1 MAARFPKFAL
11 NADALDGQL
20 ILGNNISG
28 KDSWNGRLLG
38 MALYNRVLDTTEI
51 TRHYALWTQGH
62 GGQLARTRGLMA
74 LYLFNEDAG
83 RWVQDS
89 SGNHHDVIIP
99 AVFKPIQQ
107 DFLIAPWQDL
117 SYHRPDDLDIA
128 VIILGFVPF
137 GFCFFLHRRRLEP
150 RQRIANGL
158 LVILSGA
165 TVSLIIE
172 IIQSWLP
179 TTSPLPPIC

>member
-1 MAARFPKFAL
+1 
-11 NADALDGQL
+11 
-20 ILGNNISG
+20 
-28 KDSWNGRLLG
+28 LLG
-38 MALYNRVLDTTEI
+38 LALYNRALDAAEI

-62 GGQLARTRGLMA
+62 AGQLARTRGLMA
-74 LYLFNEDAG
+74 FYLFNESAG

-99 AVFKPIQQ
+99 AIFKPIRQ

-117 SYHRPDDLDIA
+117 SYHRPDYSDIA
-128 VIILGFVPF
+128 INILGFVPF
-137 GFCFFLHRRRLEP
+137 GCCFFLHRCRREP

-172 IIQSWLP
+172 IIQAWLP
-179 TTSPLPPIC
+179 NRVSSTTDLLTNTVGTLLGVILALAVRTKVPG